1 VADIIYLGIRHWNT
15 IKQRPQHLAEGL
27 ARSHRVLYVNPVG
40 LSRFGKTYRTVADTP
55 RLVGS
60 GRLERIG
67 QGLHLYSTPLAWLP
81 LNYHFGVVNWLNH
94 YVTSLRLRPILRAL
108 GWQNDLLWTS
118 APNHV
123 AMIGQLPSERVCYDC
138 MDFYALFWSNPLRR
152 RLMEAQERRLI
163 ELADFVLVSS
173 QSLQEHMLDSGKDA
187 PAVHLVRNG
196 AQAEHFSQ
204 TVSAQ
209 EVPDELQ
216 SIPGVVAGYVGTVSH
231 WFDMALIQKLLDA
244 YPRLSVVCIG
254 PAEVDLEPYRQIDR
268 LHFLGSRSYDDL
280 PRYMARFEVL
290 LIPFIINEL
299 VQAVN
304 PVKVYEYLA
313 TGKPVVAT
321 AMRELQPL
329 GRVCYLASEHDTFVA
344 EVGTALDERHD
355 PARQELL
362 RGERRQAAAE
372 NTWESRIAQI
382 NRIFERNAQEPA

>member
-1 VADIIYLGIRHWNT
+1 MADIIYLGIRHWNT

-40 LSRFGKTYRTVADTP
+40 LSRFGRTHRTIAEKP
-55 RLVGS
+55 SLVGS
-60 GRLERIG
+60 GRVESIG
-67 QGLHLYSTPLAWLP
+67 KGLTLYSTPLAWLP
-81 LNYHFGVVNWLNH
+81 LNYHSGLVNWLNH
-94 YVTSLRLRPILRAL
+94 YATSLRLRPVLRAL

-123 AMIGQLPSERVCYDC
+123 AMIGQLPSDKVCYDC
-138 MDFYALFWSNPLRR
+138 MDFYALFWSNLLRR

-163 ELADFVLVSS
+163 KRADFVLVSS
-173 QSLQEHMLDSGKDA
+173 QSLLEHMLDSGKDT

-196 AQAEHFSQ
+196 AQVQHFSQ
-204 TVSAQ
+204 SVSAQ
-209 EVPDELQ
+209 EIPDELQ

-231 WFDMALIQKLLDA
+231 WFDMALIQKLLDT
-244 YPRLSVVCIG
+244 YPHLSVVCIG
-254 PAEVDLEPYRQIDR
+254 PAEVDLGPYRQIDR

-304 PVKVYEYLA
+304 PVKAYEYLA

-329 GRVCYLASEHDTFVA
+329 GQVCYVASDHDTFVA
-344 EVGTALDERHD
+344 EVGRALAERDD
-355 PARQELL
+355 PAGQELL
-362 RGERRQAAAE
+362 GRERRQAAAE
-372 NTWESRIAQI
+372 NTWDSRVAQI
-382 NRIFERNAQEPA
+382 DRILEGNA